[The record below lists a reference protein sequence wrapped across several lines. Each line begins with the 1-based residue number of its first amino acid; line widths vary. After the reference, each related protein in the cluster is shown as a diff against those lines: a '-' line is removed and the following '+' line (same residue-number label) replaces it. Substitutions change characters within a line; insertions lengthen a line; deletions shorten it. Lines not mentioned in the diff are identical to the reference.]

1 MSDVTKHIFLFVFQ
15 KKSKRKRK
23 YTSAY
28 NEDEKKM
35 LLVGGF
41 IGLRYETDK
50 SLTPLFGYSI
60 VQDEKL
66 FDKANQD

>member
-1 MSDVTKHIFLFVFQ
+1 MK
-15 KKSKRKRK
+15 
-23 YTSAY
+23 
-28 NEDEKKM
+28 KKM
-35 LLVGGF
+35 LFVGGF
-41 IGLRYETDK
+41 IGIRYETDK